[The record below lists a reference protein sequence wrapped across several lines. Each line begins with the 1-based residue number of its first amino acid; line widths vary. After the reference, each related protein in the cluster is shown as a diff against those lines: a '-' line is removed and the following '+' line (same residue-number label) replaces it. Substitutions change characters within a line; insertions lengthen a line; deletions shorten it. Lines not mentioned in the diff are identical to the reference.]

1 MKRLLSCLSLML
13 FCFMSHAQNIT
24 IRGRILEKSTNLP
37 MESATVYLTSVKD
50 STIIDY
56 TISDKKGHFSLTT
69 KKIKQPAFLKVSFIG
84 FTDYTQQMDELL
96 SDKDFGDLA
105 IEELP
110 RSLSEVVVKSQAP
123 PVRIKKDTLE
133 FNASS
138 FKVSPDANVE
148 SLLKQLPGVEI
159 DANGKITVN
168 GKEVNNILVNGKP
181 FFGKDGKIATE
192 NLPAEIID
200 KVQVTDTKTKEEELS
215 NQAASS
221 DEKTINLTIQK
232 NMNKGLFGKFSAGKG
247 SDDRY
252 ESSGLINYFKDEQK
266 FSFLGSSN
274 NINSIGFSM
283 DEVFDS
289 MGGGRNVYMSGDGS
303 FNIDGQQY
311 GGGSGITQSGL
322 AGVNYADQYFKKLET
337 GGSYMYTNAK
347 TRNDYKSRTE
357 TLLPDAATGESQS
370 YLRES
375 SGSSDKLHE
384 GHNMNMD
391 LEYKIDSLTTFSV
404 RPRIKKN
411 FDNSKNFFTQKS
423 FNAAGLVNENNG
435 SATSIANDGEIGDE
449 LYFNKS
455 FKKKGRVL
463 GVTFN
468 NAHRSSESDNFN
480 DSETL
485 YYQDPDKTEDIRH
498 QRERNHTRLDEY
510 YARIGYTEPITDS
523 VGVTLRAGYSWKN
536 SGTSKNTFNR
546 NDLTGDYS
554 NYSDLLSYGL
564 ESGTKSFMPTASFY
578 VRKTK
583 YSAGFTVGPQFI
595 SFDNSRDYL
604 GARRDLSKNYV
615 LGNAN
620 GWFNYRLSKS
630 KSVYTYYSYEVQLPT
645 VEQLLLQDFS
655 SPLVT
660 ITGNENLRPS
670 KTHNIYLNYNDY
682 DYAKRSG
689 LYLYSGINYK
699 TDDIVSTNV
708 FDEQNLTSTLS
719 YANVD
724 FAYSGYMGINIDKT
738 IKRGAHKFRPSVGI
752 NANYNYNKGFT
763 NNKLYKAFG
772 YALNPEASLSY
783 EYGEILTLQPSYRYE
798 FNQTDYDNYS
808 IDKSSNFR
816 HVFKMENTVKWPK
829 HVIFGTDFG
838 YTYNSNIADGFRKDF
853 YLLNTSLG
861 YNFWN
866 DKLLAKVKVYD
877 ILNQNTNTS
886 RTITPE
892 YISDMQNTVL
902 KRYVMFSLTYKI
914 EKFGGKKKN
923 EWEMEE

>member
-1 MKRLLSCLSLML
+1 MKRLLFCLSLML
-13 FCFMSHAQNIT
+13 FCFISHAQNIT

-37 MESATVYLTSVKD
+37 MESATVYLTTVKD

-56 TISDKKGHFSLTT
+56 TISDKTGHFSLTT

-84 FTDYTQQMDELL
+84 FTDYTQQLDELL
-96 SDKDFGDLA
+96 ADKDFGDMA

-181 FFGKDGKIATE
+181 FFGKDGKVATE

-215 NQAASS
+215 GQAAST

-232 NMNKGLFGKFSAGKG
+232 DKNKGLFGKFSAGKG

-322 AGVNYADQYFKKLET
+322 AGINYADKYFKKLEA

-357 TLLPDAATGESQS
+357 TLLPDADTGESKS
-370 YLRES
+370 FLRES
-375 SGSSDKLHE
+375 TGSSDRLHE
-384 GHNMNMD
+384 GHNMNMEF
-391 LEYKIDSLTTFSV
+391 EYKIDSLTTLSV

-411 FDNSKNFFTQKS
+411 FDNNKSFFAQKS
-423 FNAAGLVNENNG
+423 YNDSGLVNDNSG
-435 SATSIANDGEIGDE
+435 SNTSSNNDGEIGND
-449 LYFNKS
+449 LYFGKN
-455 FKKKGRVL
+455 FKKKGRTL
-463 GVTFN
+463 GFTFN
-468 NAHRSSESDNFN
+468 NTNKSNESDGFN
-480 DSETL
+480 DSETF
-485 YYQDPDKTEDIRH
+485 YYQDPSKTSDIRH
-498 QRERNHTRLDEY
+498 QREISHTRSDDY
-510 YARIGYTEPITDS
+510 YTRIGFTEPITDS
-523 VGVTLRAGYSWKN
+523 IGVTIRASYNWKD

-546 NDLTGDYS
+546 NNLTGDYN

-564 ESGTKSFMPTASFY
+564 QSSTKHFTPTASIY
-578 VRKTK
+578 VRKNK
-583 YSAGFTVGPQFI
+583 YSAGFSVGPQFTAYE
-595 SFDNSRDYL
+595 NGRDYL
-604 GARRDLSKNYV
+604 GTRRELSKDYV
-615 LGNAN
+615 FASAN
-620 GWFNYRLSKS
+620 GWFNYRMTKS
-630 KSVYTYYSYEVQLPT
+630 KSVYMYYSYEVQLPT
-645 VEQLLLQDFS
+645 AEQLLLQDFS
-655 SPLVT
+655 SPITT
-660 ITGNENLRPS
+660 IVGNENLNPS
-670 KTHNIYLNYNDY
+670 KTHNIYFNYNDY

-689 LYLYSGINYK
+689 LYVYSGINYK

-708 FDEQNLTSTLS
+708 FDAQSLTSTLS

-724 FAYSGYMGINIDKT
+724 FAYSGYMGASVDKS
-738 IKRGAHKFRPSVGI
+738 IKRGAHKFRPSIGF

-783 EYGEILTLQPSYRYE
+783 EYGEILTIQPSYRYE

-808 IDKSSNFR
+808 IDKSSTFR

-829 HVIFGTDFG
+829 HFIFGTDFG

-853 YLLNTSLG
+853 YLLNTSFG
-861 YNFWN
+861 YNFMG

-892 YISDMQNTVL
+892 FISDMQNTVL